1 MHHKTRSEHTIA
13 FGNPDQAHEIAKKCL
28 NRIIEFKTPPF
39 PEVYEVWYRY
49 YEGHYPEITRKL
61 NDAMNVVHEVSLEG
75 ILNLRD
81 QHLRNL
87 NDASVN
93 IELTCRL
100 AEESVSLQKLAE
112 NQLSLMQ
119 NFEESLTSCQ
129 KKLDEPS
136 LALSEVKPHLN
147 QLLSLSSN
155 ATTLA
160 SNFCESLTSVL
171 GAIERLNAEVFLLQ
185 QRLDTDPLTG
195 IGNRGAFEKKLSIGN
210 SIDPYERRFMYLF
223 LIDVDDFKRI
233 NDTCGHGSGDSI
245 LRSIADFLKNISPD
259 GTVSRFG
266 GDEFAIVAKIE
277 SDGAIALA
285 NKITNHFSSAD
296 TQSDAHVIDGRVVA
310 VSAGAARLRS
320 DDTSKSWF
328 DRADRLL
335 YEAKRAGKNR
345 VMIEKESAL

>member
-1 MHHKTRSEHTIA
+1 M
-13 FGNPDQAHEIAKKCL
+13 
-28 NRIIEFKTPPF
+28 
-39 PEVYEVWYRY
+39 
-49 YEGHYPEITRKL
+49 
-61 NDAMNVVHEVSLEG
+61 
-75 ILNLRD
+75 
-81 QHLRNL
+81 
-87 NDASVN
+87 
-93 IELTCRL
+93 
-100 AEESVSLQKLAE
+100 
-112 NQLSLMQ
+112 
-119 NFEESLTSCQ
+119 
-129 KKLDEPS
+129 
-136 LALSEVKPHLN
+136 
-147 QLLSLSSN
+147 
-155 ATTLA
+155 
-160 SNFCESLTSVL
+160 
-171 GAIERLNAEVFLLQ
+171 FLLQ

-245 LRSIADFLKNISPD
+245 LRSIVDFLKNISPD

-277 SDGAIALA
+277 SDDAIALA